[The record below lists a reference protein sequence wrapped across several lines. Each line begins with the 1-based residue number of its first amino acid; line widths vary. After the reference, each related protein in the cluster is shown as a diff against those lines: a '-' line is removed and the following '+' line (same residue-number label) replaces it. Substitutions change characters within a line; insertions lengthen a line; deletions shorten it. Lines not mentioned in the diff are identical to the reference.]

1 MKIHIVKS
9 GDTLYALSQKYG
21 VPLQKIIE
29 ANPQISNPD
38 VLAVGDKVKIP
49 TTAVQV
55 PENNEVYYKHNV
67 KQGDTLWKLSKAWG
81 ISLKDMIDANTQLK
95 NPNALLVGEVVN
107 IPKKGNLSAG
117 EPQSEATAIIDKTKL
132 GSKDYTGVK
141 EQPSAVVPPV
151 STTLPAPSPNKEP
164 EVSPTVNKMPEVLP
178 VQPEVSPIMNNAPE
192 VSPIM
197 NKAPEVSPIVN
208 KAPEVSPIVN
218 KAPEVSPV
226 HEMIHET
233 QSLFVQISVPAQE
246 AMKYEMPMEKSK
258 SEVQPTSWYENKTPA
273 CDNSLGYPGLSG
285 NPYFVDFP
293 PAYPNYEPM
302 AAMGMNSA
310 PNFMQ
315 PVNYMPEC
323 ASLYG
328 MNPVSDFQG
337 AWYPNSA
344 PEYPNNSPFS
354 ENPSFAM
361 PQYGEQPVNL
371 PWPSCG
377 CGSVMPLQPI
387 QPYSYEQPVVNPYP
401 DYMHPM
407 PGMVSPYG
415 VDMGPQGN
423 FVSPNTF
430 AAPMVSNIPAYPMY
444 PGMENYA
451 HNRIPEIQEPEFIQQ
466 ETIRTAEAGVSEPA
480 VKSKGG
486 TAKASAQKVKTSG
499 QTTTAVNKTAG
510 KQRSNQNTRKG
521 TMKKSRN
528 PWISN

>member
-1 MKIHIVKS
+1 
-9 GDTLYALSQKYG
+9 
-21 VPLQKIIE
+21 
-29 ANPQISNPD
+29 
-38 VLAVGDKVKIP
+38 
-49 TTAVQV
+49 
-55 PENNEVYYKHNV
+55 
-67 KQGDTLWKLSKAWG
+67 
-81 ISLKDMIDANTQLK
+81 MIDANTQLK

-107 IPKKGNLSAG
+107 IPKKGNPSAI

-141 EQPSAVVPPV
+141 EQPSAVVSPV

-164 EVSPTVNKMPEVLP
+164 EISPTVNKMPEVLP
-178 VQPEVSPIMNNAPE
+178 MQPE

-208 KAPEVSPIVN
+208 KAAEV
-218 KAPEVSPV
+218 APV

-258 SEVQPTSWYENKTPA
+258 SEVQPISWYESKTPA
-273 CDNSLGYPGLSG
+273 CDNMIGYPGISG

-302 AAMGMNSA
+302 AVMGMNSA
-310 PNFMQ
+310 PNFMH

-323 ASLYG
+323 APPHG
-328 MNPVSDFQG
+328 MHPVSDFPG

-344 PEYPNNSPFS
+344 PEYPNISPFS
-354 ENPSFAM
+354 ENPSFGM
-361 PQYGEQPVNL
+361 PQYGEQPVNM

-377 CGSVMPLQPI
+377 CGSVMPLQTV
-387 QPYSYEQPVVNPYP
+387 QPYSYEQPVINPYP

-407 PGMVSPYG
+407 PGMISPYG

-423 FVSPNTF
+423 VVAPNTF

-451 HNRIPEIQEPEFIQQ
+451 HSRIPEIQEPEFIQQ
-466 ETIRTAEAGVSEPA
+466 ETIRAAEAGVSEPA

-486 TAKASAQKVKTSG
+486 TAKASAAKVKTSG
-499 QTTTAVNKTAG
+499 QTTAAANKTAG
-510 KQRSNQNTRKG
+510 KQRSNQNARKG
-521 TMKKSRN
+521 TVKKSRN